1 MRRRNYLNVIL
12 TVNALLLAGLL
23 WTQIAGQP
31 LVSAAFA
38 QDENDQSDEGRQ
50 LGVPNAGKQ
59 REVMISRLTSIEA
72 AVRDLQRTLAS
83 GKIKVEVKNLDE
95 LSKAATAASRE
106 D

>member
-12 TVNALLLAGLL
+12 TVNAVLLAGLL
-23 WTQIAGQP
+23 WTQMVGQP
-31 LVSAAFA
+31 LVSAAQA
-38 QDENDQSDEGRQ
+38 EDENDPEDQGRQ
-50 LGVPNAGKQ
+50 QGIPNAGKQ
-59 REVMISRLTSIEA
+59 REVMITHLASIEA
-72 AVRDLQRTLAS
+72 AVRDLQRTIAS